1 MLQDGMYTYMKD
13 IKTKEKQEVAYP
25 SDKPYG
31 HTLLA
36 SVMDNPEL
44 CICGEPLENT
54 TEHYIHMTSGY

>member
-1 MLQDGMYTYMKD
+1 MKD

-36 SVMDNPEL
+36 SAMDNPEL